1 MKTVREERKAG
12 LCIHRCVCCDSFPSL
27 LSLGAPH
34 LAICSTVFLDFEV
47 ELSGL

>member
-12 LCIHRCVCCDSFPSL
+12 LCIHGCPCCL
-27 LSLGAPH
+27 WEH